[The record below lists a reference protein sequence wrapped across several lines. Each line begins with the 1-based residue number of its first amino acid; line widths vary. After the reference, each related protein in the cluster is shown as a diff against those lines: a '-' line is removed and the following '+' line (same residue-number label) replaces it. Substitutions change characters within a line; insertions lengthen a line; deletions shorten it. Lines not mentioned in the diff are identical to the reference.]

1 VASVRLV
8 EELCARLRIPNE
20 FRELAVLVARH
31 HGVVHRAFE
40 LRPGTVLDLLESSDA
55 LRRPERFE
63 AFLLACEADARGRTG
78 LEQRGYGQA
87 EYLRS
92 ALRTVR
98 GCAPSAE
105 DIATQA
111 GVEIAARLRERRLKA
126 LSALRPPAD

>member
-1 VASVRLV
+1 
-8 EELCARLRIPNE
+8 
-20 FRELAVLVARH
+20 VLVARH

-78 LEQRGYGQA
+78 LENREYTQA
-87 EYLRS
+87 DYLRS
-92 ALRTVR
+92 ALSAVR
-98 GCAPSAE
+98 SCVPSAE

-111 GVEIAARLRERRLKA
+111 GADIAARLREQRLKA
-126 LSALRPPAD
+126 LNALRPPAE